1 MYLQIKNITKT
12 YGSVKAVDNVS
23 LDIGQKEF
31 VCILGPSGCGKTTL
45 LRLIAG
51 LEEADKGELFIDG
64 NNLIKVAAQHRN
76 FGIVFQSYSL
86 FPNMTIAEN
95 VGYGLSIRKVAK
107 DEIEKRV
114 KQLLEQV
121 HLSGQSKK
129 LPHLLSGG
137 QQQRVALARALAV
150 DPKLLLLDEPLS
162 ALDAKV
168 RKTLRIEIREVQKAL
183 GIPTVMVTHDQEE
196 AMTMADRIVCMK
208 DGRIEQVGTPSELY
222 NQPQTSFVANF
233 LGSMNVLDKLL
244 NESNPRP
251 LKINLNLKPNESI
264 GIRPESLLIDRDKN
278 KLNSVNCY
286 PATVHKI
293 ENLGS
298 ASHIQASIDVSHGDD
313 SNGNL
318 SILIEQ
324 NGFTDYRIDDNFFIQ
339 FPVDDIIS
347 FTRSSL

>member
-1 MYLQIKNITKT
+1 MYLQIKNITKKFGT
-12 YGSVKAVDNVS
+12 VTAVDNVS
-23 LDIGQKEF
+23 LDIAQDEF

-51 LEEADKGELFIDG
+51 LEEANEGELFIDG
-64 NNLIKVAAQHRN
+64 ENLIKVAAQHRN

-95 VGYGLSIRKVAK
+95 VGYGLMIRKVPK
-107 DEIEKRV
+107 PEIDKRV
-114 KQLLEQV
+114 EQLLEQV
-121 HLSGQSKK
+121 HLSDQSEK

-168 RKTLRIEIREVQKAL
+168 RKTLRIEIREVQKTL

-208 DGRIEQVGTPSELY
+208 DGKIEQVGTPSELY
-222 NQPQTSFVANF
+222 NQPATSFVASF
-233 LGSMNVLDKLL
+233 LGSMNILDELL
-244 NESNPRP
+244 KGSQNVHHQLP
-251 LKINLNLKPNESI
+251 LQTNIDINANESI
-264 GIRPESLLIDRDKN
+264 GIRPESLVIHRDRDN
-278 KLNSVNCY
+278 LDRSNCY
-286 PATVHKI
+286 PAVVNKI

-298 ASHIQASIDVSHGDD
+298 ASHIQASIGD
-313 SNGNL
+313 L
-318 SILIEQ
+318 PILIEQ
-324 NGFTDYRIDDNFFIQ
+324 NGFTDYKIDEAFFIQ
-339 FPVDDIIS
+339 FPVEKIIS
-347 FTRSSL
+347 FTRSASA

>member
-1 MYLQIKNITKT
+1 MYLQIKNITKKF
-12 YGSVKAVDNVS
+12 GAVIAVDNVS
-23 LDIGQKEF
+23 LNIAQDEF

-51 LEEADKGELFIDG
+51 LEEANEGELFING
-64 NNLIKVAAQHRN
+64 ENLIKVAAQHRN

-95 VGYGLSIRKVAK
+95 IGYGLSIRKVPK
-107 DEIEKRV
+107 PEINKRV

-121 HLSGQSKK
+121 HLSDQSTK

-150 DPKLLLLDEPLS
+150 DPRLLLLDEPLS

-168 RKTLRIEIREVQKAL
+168 RKTLRIEIREVQKTL

-208 DGRIEQVGTPSELY
+208 NGKIEQVGTPSELY
-222 NQPQTSFVANF
+222 NQPKTSFVANF
-233 LGSMNVLDKLL
+233 LGSMNVLDDLL
-244 NESNPRP
+244 KDDYPSSHHSP
-251 LKINLNLKPNESI
+251 LQVDFTIKENESI
-264 GIRPESLLIDRDKN
+264 GIRPESLIIHRDKS
-278 KLNSVNCY
+278 KLDRSNCY
-286 PATVHKI
+286 SAIVNKI

-298 ASHIQASIDVSHGDD
+298 ASHIQASI
-313 SNGNL
+313 NNL
-318 SILIEQ
+318 PILIEQ
-324 NGFTDYRIDDNFFIQ
+324 NGFTDYKINEAFFIQ
-339 FPVDDIIS
+339 FPMEKIIA
-347 FTRSSL
+347 FTHSSPE

>member
-1 MYLQIKNITKT
+1 MYLQIKNITKNF
-12 YGSVKAVDNVS
+12 GSVTAVDNVS
-23 LDIGQKEF
+23 LDIGQEEF

-51 LEEADKGELFIDG
+51 LEEADQGELFIDG
-64 NNLIKVAAQHRN
+64 ENLINVAAQHRN

-95 VGYGLSIRKVAK
+95 VGYGLSIRKIDK
-107 DEIEKRV
+107 TQIDKRV

-121 HLSGQSKK
+121 HLSDQSEK

-168 RKTLRIEIREVQKAL
+168 RKTLRIEIRDVQKNL

-208 DGRIEQVGTPSELY
+208 DGKIEQVGTPSELY
-222 NQPQTSFVANF
+222 NHPQTSFVANF
-233 LGSMNVLDKLL
+233 IGSMNVLDDLL
-244 NESNPRP
+244 NKGSHTQLKSNLT
-251 LKINLNLKPNESI
+251 LKQNESI
-264 GIRPESLLIDRDKN
+264 GIRPESVIIYRDKN
-278 KLNSVNCY
+278 SLTPNNCY
-286 PATVHKI
+286 PAIINKI

-298 ASHIQASIDVSHGDD
+298 TCHIQASIDD
-313 SNGNL
+313 L
-318 SILIEQ
+318 PILVEQ
-324 NGFTDYRIDDNFFIQ
+324 SGFTDYKINETIFIQ
-339 FPVDDIIS
+339 FPAEKIIS
-347 FTRSSL
+347 FTHSAT

>member
-1 MYLQIKNITKT
+1 MYLQIKNITKNF
-12 YGSVKAVDNVS
+12 GSVTAVDNVS
-23 LDIGQKEF
+23 LDIGQEEF

-51 LEEADKGELFIDG
+51 LEEADQGELFIDG
-64 NNLIKVAAQHRN
+64 ENLINVAAQHRN

-95 VGYGLSIRKVAK
+95 IGYGLSIRKIDK
-107 DEIEKRV
+107 TQIDKRV

-121 HLSGQSKK
+121 HLSDQSEK

-168 RKTLRIEIREVQKAL
+168 RKTLRIEIREVQKTL

-222 NQPQTSFVANF
+222 NHPQTAFVANF
-233 LGSMNVLDKLL
+233 LGSMNVLDDLL
-244 NESNPRP
+244 NKDSHSP
-251 LKINLNLKPNESI
+251 LKTNFTLKQNESI
-264 GIRPESLLIDRDKN
+264 GIRPESVIVHRDKN
-278 KLNSVNCY
+278 SLNSNNCY
-286 PATVHKI
+286 PAIINKI

-298 ASHIQASIDVSHGDD
+298 TSHIQASIDD
-313 SNGNL
+313 L
-318 SILIEQ
+318 PILVEQ
-324 NGFTDYRIDDNFFIQ
+324 NGFTDYKVNETFFIQ
-339 FPVDDIIS
+339 FPAEKIIS
-347 FTRSSL
+347 FTRSAS